1 MKYKSLLFIIIV
13 NLLLACQQEEKT
25 ENVVP
30 ETTHARRTII
40 MYACGDNNLSASLQ
54 NDIKEAIKGSA
65 DLADDCRLI
74 LFADFCK
81 IDTKDN
87 VFSNELPYIAEIT
100 DGKKTVVKEYP
111 EDFYSTSADNMTDV
125 LQWIVNQYPA
135 NEYALILSGHAN
147 GPIVKEDSIPTQYTT
162 RLYAYGGDATDGK
175 NTASDI
181 KWLNIPS
188 LATVLSNLK
197 DTDDTRLHFD
207 YVFFDCCCMQTIEVA
222 YELRNYTDYIT
233 AVASETPDEGAPY
246 ASIVPILGEET
257 PSVGEMI
264 IDRYIENSDWEGTGG
279 IAISTIKTSELEC
292 LMEKTREALH
302 SIHTTDEKLVLDR
315 THCIYYYRGDESDDC
330 PVLHDMKNVMMLNLP
345 DKTYNEWLKQ
355 FDKTIVYKYTPAS
368 SIPWLTNPDV
378 NVNFLTFTVTENNYG
393 GVGMIVPNVL
403 YDKIE
408 TRPIPHPSINKTMYS
423 FEWANAIGWKDLGW

>member
-1 MKYKSLLFIIIV
+1 M
-13 NLLLACQQEEKT
+13 
-25 ENVVP
+25 
-30 ETTHARRTII
+30 
-40 MYACGDNNLSASLQ
+40 
-54 NDIKEAIKGSA
+54 
-65 DLADDCRLI
+65 
-74 LFADFCK
+74 
-81 IDTKDN
+81 
-87 VFSNELPYIAEIT
+87 
-100 DGKKTVVKEYP
+100 VKEYP

-135 NEYALILSGHAN
+135 NEYALIMSGHGN
-147 GPIVKEDSIPTQYTT
+147 GPLVKEDSIPTQYVT

-175 NTASDI
+175 NTVSEM

-197 DTDDTRLHFD
+197 DADDTHLHFD

-233 AVASETPDEGAPY
+233 AVASETPVDGAPY
-246 ASIVPILGEET
+246 ESIVPILGEET
-257 PSVGEMI
+257 SSVGEMI
-264 IDRYIENSDWEGTGG
+264 IDRYIENTNWDGTGG

-292 LMEKTREALH
+292 LMEKTREALQ

-345 DKTYNEWLKQ
+345 DNTYNEWLKQ
-355 FDKTIVYKYTPAS
+355 FDKTIIHKYTPAS

-378 NVNFLTFTVTENNYG
+378 NINFLTFTVTENNYG
-393 GVGMIVPNVL
+393 GVGMVVPNSL

-423 FEWANAIGWKDLGW
+423 FEWTNAVGWRELGW